1 MGKVDVLDLDILRPK
16 KRLVRV
22 GGKEIDVGFIPLAIT
37 WEVDQLVQEL
47 GQFTAE
53 QMNNDPAS
61 SKKALEVSCQLCAV
75 FCYKHDD
82 LTAEWF
88 MENTSALQ
96 INAFVNT
103 IKETLTEAYAGIEA
117 YPGNV

>member
-37 WEVDQLVQEL
+37 WEIDQLVQEL
-47 GQFTAE
+47 GRFTAE
-53 QMNNDPAS
+53 QINADPEV
-61 SKKALEVSCQLCAV
+61 SKKALEISCDLCAA
-75 FCYKHDD
+75 FCYKHDH
-82 LTAEWF
+82 LTSTWF

-96 INAFVNT
+96 INAFVEV
-103 IKETLTEAYAGIEA
+103 IKETLMEAYAGIEA
-117 YPGNV
+117 YPGNA